1 MIYKKYLKTLII
13 YYIMSPV
20 CFDFCPAS
28 DVKCNYCREVIDRDN
43 TYEHNNCKDYY
54 EFILDI
60 IIEKTKYKLEIL
72 LDKKLQLTKG
82 IFD

>member
-1 MIYKKYLKTLII
+1 
-13 YYIMSPV
+13 MSPV
-20 CFDFCPAS
+20 CFDLTKGSFAFCPAS
-28 DVKCNYCREVIDRDN
+28 DVKCNYCREVIDHDN

-72 LDKKLQLTKG
+72 LNKKLQYR
-82 IFD
+82 F